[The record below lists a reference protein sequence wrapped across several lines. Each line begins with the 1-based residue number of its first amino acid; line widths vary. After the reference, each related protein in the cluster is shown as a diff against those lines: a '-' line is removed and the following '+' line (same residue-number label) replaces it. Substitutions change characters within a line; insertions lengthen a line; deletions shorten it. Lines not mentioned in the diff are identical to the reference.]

1 MNIEITGAKVI
12 KIIDTRFLLIF
23 SICANLCVHL
33 YKFLKFIMKNIH
45 LLAMLAG
52 GLLAPVCLP
61 AQAAWTLEQCIH
73 YGLENN
79 IQIKQQALTAGQ
91 SANLWQQSKLDFLP
105 SLSARASY
113 NMSWGRSVDLQN
125 LQIIENRLTQSFGPS
140 INASVSLFE
149 GLQKV
154 NTMKR
159 YRADYRAAVEE
170 AEQMRNTVALN
181 ITRAFLQVLLAK
193 EVLATAEKSRE
204 SILRQH
210 ELTRQLVAAG
220 SQPYSTLL
228 EIEAQLASEEV
239 QFITARNNVDLAYL
253 SLRQLINLHAAGS
266 FEIVAPVIDVEVV
279 QRQEVVSSL
288 YASAVRLPQIKRSEF
303 RMESARHAL
312 AIAKGRYW
320 PTISLTASYGSYFTE
335 PNGDNV
341 DFAQQLRN
349 NRSPSLN
356 FGLNIPLFQ
365 NWSIV
370 TGARNARLSLRMAEL
385 ELDSG
390 RQELYKE
397 IQQALADASAAY
409 SRYQASEQTVAAM
422 QEAFRYMQEK
432 FDVGLVNT
440 TDYTI
445 AKNNLFKAE
454 SDRLQAKYQYVFQT
468 KIIDFY
474 KGMPLTL

>member
-1 MNIEITGAKVI
+1 MKGVC
-12 KIIDTRFLLIF
+12 FLV
-23 SICANLCVHL
+23 A
-33 YKFLKFIMKNIH
+33 
-45 LLAMLAG
+45 LASVF
-52 GLLAPVCLP
+52 LAPACLP
-61 AQAAWTLEQCIH
+61 AQTAWTLEQCIN

-79 IQIKQQALTAGQ
+79 PQLKQQTLTAEQ
-91 SANLWQQSKLDFLP
+91 SANLWRQSKLDFLP

-125 LQIIENRLTQSFGPS
+125 LQIFENQLTQSFGPS

-159 YRADYRAAVEE
+159 YRADYQAAVLET
-170 AEQMRNTVALN
+170 EQMRNTIALE

-193 EVLATAEKSRE
+193 EVLVTAEKSRE
-204 SILRQH
+204 SVIRQH
-210 ELTRQLVAAG
+210 ELTRKLVAAG

-228 EIEAQLASEEV
+228 EMEAQLASEEV
-239 QFITARNNVDLAYL
+239 QFITARNNVDLAFL
-253 SLRQLINLHAAGS
+253 SLQQLINLHLGS
-266 FEIVAPVIDVEVV
+266 DFEIVAPVIDVDVT
-279 QRQEVVSSL
+279 QRQEVIKSL
-288 YASAVRLPQIKRSEF
+288 YATAVRLPQIRTSEF

-320 PTISLTASYGSYFTE
+320 PTLSLSVSYGSYFTHTDRDSV
-335 PNGDNV
+335 G
-341 DFAQQLRN
+341 FGQQLRDK
-349 NRSPSLN
+349 RSPSLN
-356 FGLNIPLFQ
+356 FGLSIPLFQ

-370 TGARNARLSLRMAEL
+370 TGAKNAKLNLRIAEL
-385 ELDSG
+385 ELD
-390 RQELYKE
+390 RKHQQLYKE
-397 IQQALADASAAY
+397 IQQAVADASAAY
-409 SRYQASEQTVAAM
+409 SRYKANEQTVAAM
-422 QEAFRYMQEK
+422 QESFRYTQEK
-432 FDVGLVNT
+432 FDVGLVNA

-474 KGMPLTL
+474 KGIPITL